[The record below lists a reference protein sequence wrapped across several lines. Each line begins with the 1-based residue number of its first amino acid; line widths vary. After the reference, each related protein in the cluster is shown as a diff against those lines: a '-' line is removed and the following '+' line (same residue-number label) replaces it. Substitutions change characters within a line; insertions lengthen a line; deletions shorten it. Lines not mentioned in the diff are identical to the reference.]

1 MSSKGSSRSGGTG
14 ERKAS
19 VIKEIVRNRRATF
32 EFHVDRRLEAGLE
45 LLGTEVKSLRD
56 GQVNLVDSYAQPEK
70 GQLYLLHCNIAPCKS
85 AGPALNHAP
94 MRPRRLLL
102 HRRELDDLART
113 VAEKGLTLVPLSL
126 YWKDGRAKVE
136 LGVCRGKTHGDK
148 RQAIAERET
157 RREMDREIRSVRRV
171 RRDD

>member
-1 MSSKGSSRSGGTG
+1 MFRGMSTKGGPAAGH
-14 ERKAS
+14 
-19 VIKEIVRNRRATF
+19 KEIVRNRRATF
-32 EFHVDRRLEAGLE
+32 EFHVERRLEAGIE

-56 GQVNLVDSYAQPEK
+56 GQVNLADSYAQPEK
-70 GQLYLLHCNIAPCKS
+70 SQLYLLHCNIAPYKA

-102 HRRELDDLART
+102 NRRELDDLARE

-126 YWKDGRAKVE
+126 YWKEGRAKVE
-136 LGVCRGKTHGDK
+136 LGLCRGKTHGDK

-157 RREMDREIRSVRRV
+157 RREMDRAIRGAKKIRRG
-171 RRDD
+171 DD